1 MPAPQKSMM
10 SQLAKTFFAANMIQL
25 PTLWKDMGSQFPD
38 AFELTEVMTL
48 PNLPPPLTLFMQAT
62 LNKYHVDAAK
72 TISDGFIEYIDGICE
87 AICDGIDKWMKTTTI
102 VGVVINGPVGVLPP
116 AGVLGVVPLNV
127 LILASA
133 PVDTPQKLRYS
144 TAIANTFGVLWQ
156 LWSMG
161 ITGVLAY
168 PNFAV
173 FAGPVGPPTPNTPM
187 PLIALP
193 SIGEAALSPVSLKGM
208 MMANLADPLAHH
220 ALQLFDAI
228 ATAFNIVF
236 QIFKATTLVK
246 NVIGTGPIPT
256 FAPPFVPGG
265 PVAGGVG
272 IGAPGCIS

>member
-1 MPAPQKSMM
+1 
-10 SQLAKTFFAANMIQL
+10 
-25 PTLWKDMGSQFPD
+25 MGDQYPD
-38 AFELTEVMTL
+38 AFELSERMTI
-48 PNLPPPLTLFMQAT
+48 PNPPPPVTLFMQAT
-62 LNKYHVDAAK
+62 LNKYHVDTAK
-72 TISDGFIEYIDGICE
+72 TISDGFAKYIDDICG
-87 AICDGIDKWMKTTTI
+87 AICDGIDKWMKATTI
-102 VGVVINGPVGVLPP
+102 VGVVINGPVGTLLP
-116 AGVLGVVPLNV
+116 AGVLGAVPLNV

-144 TAIANTFGVLWQ
+144 TAIANAFGTLWQ

-168 PNFAV
+168 PSFAV
-173 FAGPVGPPTPNTPM
+173 FAGPVAPPTPNTPM

-193 SIGEAALSPVSLKGM
+193 SVGEAALSPASLKGM
-208 MMANLADPLAHH
+208 MMANLADPLANH

-246 NVIGTGPIPT
+246 NVMGTGPIPT

-265 PVAGGVG
+265 PVVGGVG
-272 IGAPGCIS
+272 IGPPGCIS